1 MTRPPPDLRR
11 SDPAP
16 ARLAARLL
24 RIGVVSAV
32 ILGIWQVLVMVLDV
46 PAYILPPPSRIAE
59 ALVAQPEFLA
69 RNALVTGTEIV
80 LGLIVGTALGMST
93 ALTASLFPAAGRVM
107 LPVMVASQAL
117 PVFAIAPLLVIWLG
131 FGLAS
136 KIVMATLII
145 FFPVASSFLDGLRR
159 TDPGLLDLAAIS
171 GAGRFNTLALIRFP
185 FALPGLA
192 SGLRVAAAVAPI
204 GAVVGE
210 WVGAS
215 AGLGFVMLQ
224 ANARVQTDVL
234 FAALFLLAL
243 MALLI
248 RALIDALARRMV
260 PWIAETE
267 T

>member
-1 MTRPPPDLRR
+1 M
-11 SDPAP
+11 
-16 ARLAARLL
+16 ARLVRAVAIAAL
-24 RIGVVSAV
+24 
-32 ILGIWQVLVMVLDV
+32 ILGVWQLLVTAFAV
-46 PAYILPPPSRIAE
+46 PAYILPPPTRIAAE
-59 ALVAQPEFLA
+59 LAAHPAFLA
-69 RNALVTGTEIV
+69 RNAAVTAVEIV
-80 LGLIVGTALGMST
+80 LGLIVGTMLGVVT
-93 ALTASLFPAAGRVM
+93 ALAASLFPKAGKVM

-145 FFPVASSFLDGLRR
+145 FFPVASAFLDGLRR
-159 TDPGLLDLAAIS
+159 TDPGLLDLASIG
-171 GAGRFNTLALIRFP
+171 GASRFDTVRLIRLP
-185 FALPGLA
+185 SALPGLA

-224 ANARVQTDVL
+224 ANARMQTDML
-234 FAALFLLAL
+234 FAALLILGI
-243 MALLI
+243 MALAM

>member
-1 MTRPPPDLRR
+1 VE
-11 SDPAP
+11 
-16 ARLAARLL
+16 RLL
-24 RIGVVSAV
+24 RGTAIAAV
-32 ILGIWQVLVMVLDV
+32 ILGVWQVAVVALDV
-46 PAYILPPPSRIAE
+46 PAYILPPPSRIAAE
-59 ALVAQPEFLA
+59 LADKPAFLL
-69 RNALVTGTEIV
+69 RNAAVTALEIV
-80 LGLIVGTALGMST
+80 IGLIVGAGLGVGT
-93 ALTASLFPAAGRVM
+93 ALTASLLPRVGKVM

-145 FFPVASSFLDGLRR
+145 FFPVASAFLDGLRR
-159 TDPGLLDLAAIS
+159 TDPRLLDLA
-171 GAGRFNTLALIRFP
+171 TLAGASRFDTVRLIRLP
-185 FALPGLA
+185 SALPGLA

-224 ANARVQTDVL
+224 ANARMQTDTL
-234 FAALFLLAL
+234 FAALFLLGV
-243 MALLI
+243 MALAM
-248 RALIDALARRMV
+248 RALVDALATRMV
-260 PWIAETE
+260 PWIAESE